1 MGGTLVFD
9 GCHSHGERRAGS
21 IPGTREF
28 NWDSDFDEVGL
39 GAGVPV
45 VYATHLCL
53 DMHVVI
59 ARLLSLSLRGGGQRV
74 VTLATCASSRV

>member
-9 GCHSHGERRAGS
+9 GCHSHGERRTGS

-28 NWDSDFDEVGL
+28 GWDSDFDEVGL
-39 GAGVPV
+39 GAGVLV
-45 VYATHLCL
+45 VYAVRVYI

-59 ARLLSLSLRGGGQRV
+59 SQLSSLALRGGGQRI
-74 VTLATCASSRV
+74 VTLATWASSRV